1 MNLRTK
7 SIQQF
12 FNTRRISTGRR
23 ENQLSCIQRR
33 AFYCICQFQVAAVN
47 QFFWNCLVVAF
58 RILLCKVFRE
68 NIMTCTCQTIATHTA
83 VIFFFISS
91 LSVRSQTYDNVSRTD
106 ICIVNYISTFHAA
119 CHCTVDNNSTNQVTN
134 IGSFTSCCINT
145 YSHFSQFGKQ
155 FVCSVD
161 DSRNHFTRNQQFI
174 TSDS

>member
-1 MNLRTK
+1 
-7 SIQQF
+7 
-12 FNTRRISTGRR
+12 
-23 ENQLSCIQRR
+23 
-33 AFYCICQFQVAAVN
+33 
-47 QFFWNCLVVAF
+47 
-58 RILLCKVFRE
+58 
-68 NIMTCTCQTIATHTA
+68 MTCTCQAIATHTA

-155 FVCSVD
+155 ISSVPLMIAEITSPGTSSLLRPIVD
-161 DSRNHFTRNQQFI
+161 DTKILSTAPTHNKSSIFI
-174 TSDS
+174 IKASCANSFPNRQVTSFFPV